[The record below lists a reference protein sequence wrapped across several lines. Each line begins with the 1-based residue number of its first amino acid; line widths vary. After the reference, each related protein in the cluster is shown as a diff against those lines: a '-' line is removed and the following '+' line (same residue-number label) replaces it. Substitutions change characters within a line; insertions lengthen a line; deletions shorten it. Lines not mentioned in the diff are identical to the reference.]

1 MPVACTYTFCLVA
14 ISEAHAHCR
23 IAPLSFIA
31 DAVLAGEP
39 SLTVFPP
46 LESQGEHATRKHDSP
61 LEFTFEDPF
70 DLESVTAATDMAS
83 NGSPF
88 IKSEPHDFS
97 FNPHQY
103 QQHNGFNMG
112 AQQNNF
118 SMNNNNN
125 NNNVDPNS
133 LMNGNGFG
141 QGYNSQNMSGSF
153 MMGNSGIADDELE
166 GLFGNDHNA
175 QQNFQ
180 QEQNTFGGDSH
191 NGMNQQQQQFLGA
204 GSMPMNMSHQQQMT
218 NNNNMYS
225 STPEGAPIQSPFV
238 NDFNYGQFR
247 PMNAHQQS
255 QSSQHQPFSVPGP
268 SSYLNGMSAPR
279 SHMTSMER
287 KISASR
293 SPNTPNTPG
302 IGALHLGDPEY
313 PVPGSS
319 SKNGM
324 QQQSRSL
331 LNHRHSASLSNW
343 EVGSNAQSWQDTSP
357 FGSPANGQPMA
368 QHHNQISEVLKSN
381 QPKVTSSLPTKME
394 SGAPAFQTQEAKR
407 RRRRESHNMV
417 ERRRRD
423 NINERIHELA
433 TLVPLHRLEDEKVRK
448 HLQTNSPLSPS
459 ITAAGIS
466 PPQATSLLAGGS
478 GKRAASAAGLT
489 TGLPLEDKDKGP
501 NKGDILNGS
510 VAWTRD
516 LLWMMRLKIEQEA
529 QLEEILRGYGR
540 EWPFP
545 RSEDEKRMRS
555 EIMDIIEKNIRADN
569 MTDYTRAPG
578 TGLRVP
584 GFTNVAG
591 DSLNGLSPGVQGGGS
606 NSSGQQYNQ
615 WQPEQSDLKEEDEFG
630 FDDMQ

>member
-1 MPVACTYTFCLVA
+1 
-14 ISEAHAHCR
+14 
-23 IAPLSFIA
+23 
-31 DAVLAGEP
+31 
-39 SLTVFPP
+39 
-46 LESQGEHATRKHDSP
+46 
-61 LEFTFEDPF
+61 
-70 DLESVTAATDMAS
+70 MAS

-88 IKSEPHDFS
+88 IKSEPHDFTFS
-97 FNPHQY
+97 PHQF
-103 QQHNGFNMG
+103 QQHNAFNMS
-112 AQQNNF
+112 AQQNNYTN
-118 SMNNNNN
+118 MNGG
-125 NNNVDPNS
+125 NNVDPNS

-141 QGYNSQNMSGSF
+141 QAYNSQNMSGSF

-166 GLFGNDHNA
+166 GLFGNDHGA
-175 QQNFQ
+175 QQNFN
-180 QEQNTFGGDSH
+180 QEQQNFGGDNH
-191 NGMNQQQQQFLGA
+191 NGMNQQQFLGA

-218 NNNNMYS
+218 NNLYS

-247 PMNAHQQS
+247 PMNAHQQ
-255 QSSQHQPFSVPGP
+255 QQQAQQPFSVPGP
-268 SSYLNGMSAPR
+268 GSYLNGMSAPR
-279 SHMTSMER
+279 PHMTSMER

-302 IGALHLGDPEY
+302 IGALHLGEPEY

-319 SKNGM
+319 SGGGGM
-324 QQQSRSL
+324 QQPSRSL
-331 LNHRHSASLSNW
+331 LNQHRHSASISGW
-343 EVGSNAQSWQDTSP
+343 EVGSNGQSWQDTSP
-357 FGSPANGQPMA
+357 FGSPANNGQPMP
-368 QHHNQISEVLKSN
+368 QHNQISEVLKSN

-394 SGAPAFQTQEAKR
+394 SATPAFQTQEAKR

-433 TLVPLHRLEDEKVRK
+433 TLVPMHRLEDEKVRK

-459 ITAAGIS
+459 ITATGMS
-466 PPQATSLLAGGS
+466 PPQATSLLAGGA
-478 GKRAASAAGLT
+478 GRRAASGAGLT

-516 LLWMMRLKIEQEA
+516 LLWLMRLDIEREA

-540 EWPFP
+540 EWPFT
-545 RSEDEKRMRS
+545 RSEEEKRMRS
-555 EIMDIIEKNIRADN
+555 EVMDVIEKNIRADN
-569 MTDYTRAPG
+569 MTDYSRAPG
-578 TGLRVP
+578 SGLRVP
-584 GFTNVAG
+584 GYTNVAG
-591 DSLNGLSPGVQGGGS
+591 DSLNGLSPGVQSGS
-606 NSSGQQYNQ
+606 STGSGQQYNQ